1 MLWIDWTFVAIVVLS
16 MCLSLWR
23 GFTHE
28 AIALVGWVAA
38 FILARIFHGVLADH
52 LSHDIQP
59 YDARRAIAWVAIF
72 LLVLFIA
79 HILGWLAH
87 RFIAKTPLAIPDRVI
102 GMGFGLLRG
111 LAICAALIVV
121 AKAFTTLPEHDW
133 WRQAK
138 LISPLQTV
146 GDWFLDV
153 WQQHATFV
161 VK

>member
-16 MCLSLWR
+16 MGLSLWR

-28 AIALVGWVAA
+28 AIALAGWIAA
-38 FILARIFHGVLADH
+38 FFLARMFHPLLADH

-72 LLVLFIA
+72 LIVLFAA
-79 HILGWLAH
+79 HLAAWLAQKL
-87 RFIAKTPLAIPDRVI
+87 IAKTPLALPDRII
-102 GMGFGLLRG
+102 GMGFGFLRG
-111 LAICAALIVV
+111 LAVCAAFIVV
-121 AKAFTTLPEHDW
+121 AKAFTTMPDTSW
-133 WRQAK
+133 WQQAK

-153 WQQHATFV
+153 WQQHATSV
-161 VK
+161 MK